1 MSRLHKR
8 ILKKK
13 RKCAK
18 ATNMAKRHH
27 RTIVF
32 NVLVLQIQTHKYNKL
47 CNEQLFSGNILQ
59 GRNSTR
65 DDSYVS
71 LWLIKITVSST
82 LSYFIG
88 TLKQV

>member
-1 MSRLHKR
+1 MSN
-8 ILKKK
+8 IN
-13 RKCAK
+13 
-18 ATNMAKRHH
+18 NMAPEHH
-27 RTIVF
+27 NIVLM
-32 NVLVLQIQTHKYNKL
+32 NVLVLQIQRHKYNKL
-47 CNEQLFSGNILQ
+47 CNEQIFSGNILQ

-71 LWLIKITVSST
+71 LWLIKIAVSWT